1 MADIVTTPQRSY
13 IMSRIRSR
21 DTRPEMMLRRALWA
35 RNIRYRLYDRGLP
48 GKPDIVIKKYKL
60 AIFVDGEFWHGYQW
74 AHVRERLGANR
85 DFWIAK
91 IERNMAR
98 DRENNKA
105 LNAMGY
111 TVIRFWSADIKKHL
125 HKCVNLVLLYI
136 EAARAGKVPYP
147 ADY

>member
-21 DTRPEMMLRRALWA
+21 NTQPEMLLRRALWA
-35 RNIRYRLYDRGLP
+35 RNVRYRLHGRGLP
-48 GKPDIVIKKYKL
+48 GKPDIIIKKYKL
-60 AIFVDGEFWHGYQW
+60 AVFVDGEFWHGYQW
-74 AHVRERLGANR
+74 EKVRDRLDANR
-85 DFWIAK
+85 DYWIAK

-111 TVIRFWSADIKKHL
+111 TVIRFWAGDVKKHL
-125 HKCVNLVLLYI
+125 QQCVNLILLYI
-136 EAARAGKVPYP
+136 ETAREGRVPYP

>member
-1 MADIVTTPQRSY
+1 MADLITTPQRSY
-13 IMSRIRSR
+13 IMSRVRSR
-21 DTRPEMMLRRALWA
+21 DTRPEMMLRRALWI
-35 RNIRYRLYDRGLP
+35 RNIRYRLHDRGLP

-74 AHVRERLGANR
+74 ENVRDRLGANR
-85 DFWIAK
+85 EFWIAK

-98 DRENNKA
+98 DRHNNKT

-111 TVIRFWSADIKKHL
+111 TVIRFWSADIRKHL
-125 HKCVNLVLLYI
+125 QKCVNLVMLYI
-136 EAARAGKVPYP
+136 EAARAGNVPYP

>member
-21 DTRPEMMLRRALWA
+21 NTQPEMLLRRALWV
-35 RNIRYRLYDRGLP
+35 RNVRYRLHGRGLP

-74 AHVRERLGANR
+74 EKVRDRLDANR
-85 DFWIAK
+85 DYWIAK

-111 TVIRFWSADIKKHL
+111 TVIRFWADDVKKHL
-125 HKCVNLVLLYI
+125 QQCVNLILLYI
-136 EAARAGKVPYP
+136 ETAREGRVPYP

>member
-1 MADIVTTPQRSY
+1 MVDIVTTPQRSY

-21 DTRPEMMLRRALWA
+21 DTQPELMLRRALWI
-35 RNIRYRLYDRGLP
+35 RNIRYRLHGRGLP

-60 AIFVDGEFWHGYQW
+60 AVFVDGEFWHGYQW
-74 AHVRERLGANR
+74 ATVRERLDANR

-111 TVIRFWSADIKKHL
+111 TVIRFWAGDVKKHL
-125 HKCVNLVLLYI
+125 QKCVNLILLYI
-136 EAARAGKVPYP
+136 ETARVGRVPYP